1 MIFDLIDQDD
11 NGAISRSEFVS
22 IFQYAF
28 MQNMISGNNIDEV
41 LAELF
46 KSALKV
52 NKKDVFQIVLK
63 SKKLQSLFAGYTQTT
78 SKQIV
83 DGI

>member
-1 MIFDLIDQDD
+1 LIFDLIDQDD
-11 NGAISRSEFVS
+11 NAVISRSEFVS

-28 MQNMISGNNIDEV
+28 MQNMVSGNNIDEV
-41 LAELF
+41 LGELF

-63 SKKLQSLFAGYTQTT
+63 SKKLQSLFAAYTQTA
-78 SKQIV
+78 SKQIL